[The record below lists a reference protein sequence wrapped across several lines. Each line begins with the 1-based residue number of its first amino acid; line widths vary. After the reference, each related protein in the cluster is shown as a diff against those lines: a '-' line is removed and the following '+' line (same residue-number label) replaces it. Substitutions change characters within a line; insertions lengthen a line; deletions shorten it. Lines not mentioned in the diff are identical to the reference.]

1 MTTKMYRKMTCTIC
15 NYSQE
20 DFLSYYLHRKVWDK
34 NHDIAKCLLIRR
46 EMSAV
51 SANLALA
58 GK

>member
-20 DFLSYYLHRKVWDK
+20 TFLSYYLDRKMWNK
-34 NHDIAKCLLIRR
+34 GHDIAKCLLIRR

-51 SANLALA
+51 SASLALA